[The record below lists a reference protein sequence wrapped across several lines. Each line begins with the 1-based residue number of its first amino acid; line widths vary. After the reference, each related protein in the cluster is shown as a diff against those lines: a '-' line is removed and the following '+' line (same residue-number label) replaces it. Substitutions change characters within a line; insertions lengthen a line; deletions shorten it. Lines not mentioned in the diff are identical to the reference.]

1 MKDRP
6 QLVMIMPKEDE
17 SFLELREMAGIN
29 TDNSVGRG
37 VGGSGKYSKNSERVK
52 KLRFAT
58 STIFMA

>member
-1 MKDRP
+1 M
-6 QLVMIMPKEDE
+6 MIMPKEDE